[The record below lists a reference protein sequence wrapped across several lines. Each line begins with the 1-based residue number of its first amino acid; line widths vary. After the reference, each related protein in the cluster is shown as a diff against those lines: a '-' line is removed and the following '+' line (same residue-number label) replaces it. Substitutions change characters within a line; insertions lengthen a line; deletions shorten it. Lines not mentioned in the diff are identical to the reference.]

1 MPYYEQFGTLLNQG
15 DPFFQSRT
23 YNRTDVYAYIF
34 RNGFVNCMAS
44 LNLHYT
50 PGYLDFQQQLIVRV
64 NIGNYGNKDRRKGKY
79 LKNIL

>member
-1 MPYYEQFGTLLNQG
+1 
-15 DPFFQSRT
+15 
-23 YNRTDVYAYIF
+23 
-34 RNGFVNCMAS
+34 MAS